1 MNYAKLI
8 DEQGD
13 VVGVLTTEPG
23 TPNEVSLVEEA
34 MTLGL
39 RLEPTTED
47 FYNAFEGD
55 EIKPDWMD

>member
-8 DEQGD
+8 DENGE
-13 VVGVLTTEPG
+13 VVGVLATEPG

-34 MTLGL
+34 MKFGL
-39 RLEPTTED
+39 RLEPATEED
-47 FYNAFEGD
+47 YNSFEGD

>member
-13 VVGVLTTEPG
+13 VVGVLATEPG

-34 MTLGL
+34 MSLGL
-39 RLEPTTED
+39 RLEPATEED
-47 FYNAFEGD
+47 YNSFEGD

>member
-8 DEQGD
+8 DEDGE
-13 VVGVLTTEPG
+13 VVGVLATEPG

-34 MTLGL
+34 MSLGL
-39 RLEPTTED
+39 RLEPATEED
-47 FYNAFEGD
+47 YNSFEGD

>member
-8 DEQGD
+8 DENGE
-13 VVGVLTTEPG
+13 VVGVLATEPG

-39 RLEPTTED
+39 RLEPATEED
-47 FYNAFEGD
+47 YNSFEGD

>member
-13 VVGVLTTEPG
+13 VVGVLATEPG

-34 MTLGL
+34 MKFGLTL
-39 RLEPTTED
+39 EATTEE
-47 FYNAFEGD
+47 FYNAFNGD

>member
-8 DEQGD
+8 DENGE
-13 VVGVLTTEPG
+13 VVGVLATEPG

-34 MTLGL
+34 MSLGL
-39 RLEPTTED
+39 RLEPATEED
-47 FYNAFEGD
+47 YNSFEGD